1 MHVQLQDSVQ
11 ELPVHSM
18 HTKGGHTKGAT
29 MYRHIHTHGRHASPI
44 YKEIPKEF
52 DSRYKTRPF
61 DQLRFR
67 LVDTVDGS
75 SIRSKEAAPTSPQNQ
90 VERPS
95 SARVEPQVISVGSSG
110 SGSDCMRA
118 SCVVSKS
125 GAGIMITFL
134 PLLGGAQHTRT
145 TSLVYLLQANRRCL
159 HST

>member
-1 MHVQLQDSVQ
+1 
-11 ELPVHSM
+11 M

-61 DQLRFR
+61 NQLRFR

-110 SGSDCMRA
+110 SGSDCHQENGTARDFSLKCSLAPTSHRA
-118 SCVVSKS
+118 K
-125 GAGIMITFL
+125 
-134 PLLGGAQHTRT
+134 
-145 TSLVYLLQANRRCL
+145 YE
-159 HST
+159 